1 MTKQVFTPEQKARRA
16 ELARERRANRT
27 PEQKARSNELDK
39 ERHANKTPEQRVCS
53 NEGARKRSANR
64 TPEQVAVDKA
74 KRKEYYTDPVNKAK
88 RKEYNKDYHSDPINK
103 ARQKLLMAES
113 DHLRLYGFGL
123 QETIDKF
130 GTICNCC
137 GYDCKSTQPLHTDHC
152 HETGVIRGRI
162 CWEVNTSLGK
172 LGDTVEGLERA
183 IKYLRGG
190 AIGNTKSSYGLPF
203 MRFVGRGS
211 NL

>member
-1 MTKQVFTPEQKARRA
+1 MQKQKVHGMGKRVRTPEQKARES

-27 PEQKARSNELDK
+27 PEQVESDKARLKKYKSDPRNK
-39 ERHANKTPEQRVCS
+39 ERLKL
-53 NEGARKRSANR
+53 
-64 TPEQVAVDKA
+64 
-74 KRKEYYTDPVNKAK
+74 
-88 RKEYNKDYHSDPINK
+88 YN
-103 ARQKLLMAES
+103 AEWA
-113 DHLRLYGFGL
+113 HLKLYGVGL

-137 GYDCKSTQPLHTDHC
+137 GINCKSTQPLHTDHC

-162 CWEVNTSLGK
+162 CWEVNVSLGK
-172 LGDTVEGLERA
+172 LGETTEGLEQA